1 MHLLKHDIVT
11 EFPQFKDKIQG
22 LKASNAH
29 FAKLFESY
37 DLLNHAITKLETA
50 GGAGAALSD
59 EALEIDKK
67 KRLKL
72 KDDIVQMLV
81 QA

>member
-1 MHLLKHDIVT
+1 MNLLKHDIVS
-11 EFPQFKDKIQG
+11 EFPQFKDKIQA
-22 LKASNAH
+22 LKASHGH

-37 DLLNHAITKLETA
+37 DALNHAIAKAEMGGTA
-50 GGAGAALSD
+50 LTD

-72 KDDIVQMLV
+72 KDEIFQMLN
-81 QA
+81 QP